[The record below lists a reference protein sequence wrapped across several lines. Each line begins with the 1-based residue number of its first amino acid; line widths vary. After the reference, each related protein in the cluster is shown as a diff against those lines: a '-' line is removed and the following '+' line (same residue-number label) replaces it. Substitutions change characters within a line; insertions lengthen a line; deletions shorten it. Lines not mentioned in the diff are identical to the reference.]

1 MRGPTNNAAIPSLTF
16 KSGHNGSKIGPY
28 SQLGLEEDDQ
38 LMAVAPVGGAINV
51 LGELSLRGQFAG
63 RDPVNRQ
70 RQTARGAGI
79 RACGHTS
86 APVGPT

>member
-51 LGELSLRGQFAG
+51 LGELSLR
-63 RDPVNRQ
+63 
-70 RQTARGAGI
+70 
-79 RACGHTS
+79 RAL
-86 APVGPT
+86 